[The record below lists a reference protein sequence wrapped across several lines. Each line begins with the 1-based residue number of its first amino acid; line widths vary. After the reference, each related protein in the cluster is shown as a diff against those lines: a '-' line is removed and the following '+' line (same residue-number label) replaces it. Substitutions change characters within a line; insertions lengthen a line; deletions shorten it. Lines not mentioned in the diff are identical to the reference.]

1 MGGEHTTNAYSHNYL
16 KKLRFLFLKCDSRA
30 HTSTTARNLTEH
42 EPQAS
47 CQTKSETL
55 EVQLRKTHGHK
66 PCRAVDASEKH
77 QVRRRSER
85 KPPLRKGWEQSET
98 QETMRFTPKG
108 DSISL

>member
-1 MGGEHTTNAYSHNYL
+1 MPIAITTF
-16 KKLRFLFLKCDSRA
+16 KKLRFLFLKCDSQA
-30 HTSTTARNLTEH
+30 HTSATARNLMEH

-47 CQTKSETL
+47 CQTKSETPES

-85 KPPLRKGWEQSET
+85 KPLLRKGWEQSET
-98 QETMRFTPKG
+98 QESMRFTPKG